1 MTEHTYPVA
10 IAIDGPAAS
19 GKTTIGKMLA
29 DRLGYLFLDT
39 GSMYRATTYAALQR
53 GINVNDEAAI
63 VALAERIEIRIEN
76 ADEAI
81 DGYHYRVFVAGQ
93 DVTHEVRTQ
102 AVDRHVSQVSA
113 YSGVRQEMVKL
124 QRAYGARGRVVMVG
138 RDIGTVVLPQA
149 PLKLYIVASPEERAQ
164 RRWLE
169 RQAKGDGITYET
181 ILADVIRRDEIDS
194 GREHSPLRPA
204 EDAVM
209 IDSSGREPV
218 LVLAEILQL
227 PCFSYENSAED

>member
-1 MTEHTYPVA
+1 MINQTYPAA

-29 DRLGYLFLDT
+29 DQLGYLFLDT

-53 GINVNDEAAI
+53 GINIDDEAAI
-63 VALAERIEIRIEN
+63 KALAEQIDIRIEN
-76 ADEAI
+76 ANEEV
-81 DGYHYRVFVAGQ
+81 DGYHYRVFVDGQ
-93 DVTHEVRTQ
+93 DVTHEVRSQ

-113 YSGVRQEMVKL
+113 YPGVRQQMVKL
-124 QRAYGARGRVVMVG
+124 QRVYGDRGRVVMVG

-149 PLKLYIVASPEERAQ
+149 PLKLYIIASAEERAQ

-169 RQAKGDGITYET
+169 RQAKGDGIAYST

-204 EDAVM
+204 DDAVM
-209 IDSSGREPV
+209 IDSSGREPA
-218 LVLAEILQL
+218 LILAEILQL
-227 PCFSYENSAED
+227 PCFSLEKSN